1 MKVFYIA
8 AECKPF
14 AKEGGVADVAGEL
27 PPVLKQQGVDIEIV
41 MPLYGMVDLQYW
53 DPEPVSTY
61 EVRFHGKKERV
72 QIHRGEL
79 KGVPVNFVKNPTYFE
94 KVRRVYIH
102 SEEIPFY
109 DDALRFSFFSEA
121 CLRLIAERQ
130 PDIVHINDWLLGYL
144 FGRMAMEGLPSRRVL
159 TIHNIGYQGNMWQGY
174 IRFWHM
180 QKILDHKDVGPL
192 FVDPRLHW
200 VSVNPLRLGMEL
212 AHMTNTVSPTYCAE
226 IAEPENPA
234 AYFEGGKGLDGVAKR
249 LRDAGKLI
257 GILNG
262 LEYKFEPTDE
272 EFARILGAKAEAKKA
287 LSTDFANPDGLL
299 LGFVGRAVEQKFRL
313 LTEELDGKPVLEH
326 LLDIPGVNV
335 ALLAT
340 GLPEYEAFMRQLQGR
355 ENTSVTVAFDR
366 VKAGQISLGS
376 DIFLMP
382 SLFEPCGITQ
392 MESLSNATPP
402 LVRWTGGLVDT
413 VAPHTS
419 PEGTGFGFGGREITQ
434 GEAVLR
440 DLVAITREALA
451 FHTSNREAFWALQHR
466 GFQKRFLWSDTAD
479 RYIED
484 LYLPAL
490 RSKA

>member
-27 PPVLKQQGVDIEIV
+27 PPVLKAQGVDIEIV
-41 MPLYGMVDLQYW
+41 MPLYGTVDSRYW
-53 DPEPVSTY
+53 DPKPVSSY
-61 EVRFHGKKERV
+61 EVRFHGKKEKVRV
-72 QIHRGEL
+72 HRGEL
-79 KGVPVNFVKNPTYFE
+79 QGVPVAFIKNPTYFE
-94 KVRRVYIH
+94 KFHRVYIH
-102 SEEIPFY
+102 SEEIPYY

-121 CLRLIAERQ
+121 CLPWIAEQQ

-144 FGRMAMEGLPSRRVL
+144 FGRMVMEDLPPRRVL

-174 IRFWHM
+174 IHYWHM
-180 QKILDHKDVGPL
+180 QKILEHRIVGPL
-192 FVDPRLHW
+192 FVDPRLEW
-200 VSVNPLRLGMEL
+200 ESVNPLRLGMEL

-226 IAEPENPA
+226 ITEPENPA
-234 AYFEGGKGLDGVAKR
+234 AYFEGGKGLDRVASR

-262 LEYKFEPTDE
+262 LEYKFPPTDE
-272 EFARILGAKAEAKKA
+272 VFARILNAKIEAKKA
-287 LSTDFANPDGLL
+287 LSADFKHPEGLL

-326 LLDIPGVNV
+326 LLEIPGVNV

-340 GLPEYEAFMRQLQGR
+340 GLPEYEVFMRQYEGR
-355 ENTSVTVAFDR
+355 DNTSITVAFD
-366 VKAGQISLGS
+366 KAKASQISLGS
-376 DIFLMP
+376 DLFLMP

-413 VAPHTS
+413 VRPHTS
-419 PEGTGFGFGGREITQ
+419 AEGTGFGFGGREITQ

-440 DLVAITREALA
+440 DLIAVTREAQA
-451 FHTSNREAFWALQHR
+451 FHTAQREAFWALQQR
-466 GFQKRFLWSDTAD
+466 GFRQRFLWSDTAK

-490 RSKA
+490 RG